1 MSGGLRG
8 PCARF
13 VANDHGPVA
22 YFPCGDQA
30 ILDVRV
36 LAGERLGRS
45 RAFALKDQQRAIR
58 RIGKRTCEY
67 EFAPR
72 VRLTRKTQMLV
83 AIRSAARD
91 EIVDDLVKQ
100 RVITHSTPPLDRYSF
115 SRLTRPSLS

>member
-13 VANDHGPVA
+13 VANYHGPVA
-22 YFPCGDQA
+22 HFPCGDQT
-30 ILDVRV
+30 IFDVGV
-36 LAGERLGRS
+36 LAGERLRRG
-45 RAFALKDQQRAIR
+45 RAFALKNQQRAIR

-83 AIRSAARD
+83 TKLAAPRNK
-91 EIVDDLVKQ
+91 IADDLIEQSV
-100 RVITHSTPPLDRYSF
+100 V
-115 SRLTRPSLS
+115 